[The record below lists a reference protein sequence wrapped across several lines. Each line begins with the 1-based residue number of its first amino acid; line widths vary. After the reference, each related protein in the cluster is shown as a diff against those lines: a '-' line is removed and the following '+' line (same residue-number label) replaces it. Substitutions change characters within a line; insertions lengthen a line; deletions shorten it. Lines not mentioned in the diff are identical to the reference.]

1 MTWDPYGQQQPQY
14 QPQQPP
20 SQSPQWQPP
29 RPPRRMRKGA
39 VSALAVGGAVAVAV
53 IVAAVSHGNPPP
65 AGATV
70 TFVTDGSPADV
81 TYGDAG
87 SSAQGAVPMRKTVPL
102 GSPLYYSVNVQLQ
115 GDGQAS
121 CQILV
126 GTVVVSAETATGG
139 YSIAT
144 CEISKDPVTGQW
156 AATTGS

>member
-1 MTWDPYGQQQPQY
+1 MSQQWLPQPQ
-14 QPQQPP
+14 PG
-20 SQSPQWQPP
+20 QWQPQP
-29 RPPRRMRKGA
+29 PPPGYRQPPPRRRQRASLITGIA
-39 VSALAVGGAVAVAV
+39 VC
-53 IVAAVSHGNPPP
+53 AAAAIIIIFAAAKPPP
-65 AGATV
+65 AENAAPTV
-70 TFVTDGSPADV
+70 TFVTSGSPADV
-81 TYGDAG
+81 TWGDAG
-87 SSAQGAVPMRKTVPL
+87 SSAQGTVPMRETIPL

-156 AATTGS
+156 ASTTGG